1 MSRCIAALAVIL
13 SAFAFTAAQDK
24 PEPVP
29 PRFGFGTKAQV
40 PFEVIEVD
48 GKDTWKVSGRG
59 AVRVEDLIA
68 AYMNATGKRVTFDA
82 DASRQAKATAAYV
95 GADQGITVPHAELGD
110 FVSNLLEG
118 VELTLVGHSTDK
130 ARVTSLGDAPG
141 YARVV
146 EISEL
151 DGLPDSEWVTISRAD
166 IGGSS
171 IREQLQHMVTARV
184 IAESYDNLFIATG
197 RVEQMRNVAEILSRI
212 DAAKRGTEGMTV
224 RAYDLAAPIKAADAA
239 RVLNDLFAPAES
251 SIRSVDGGYQVT
263 SRTTSHVGVSVSP
276 SGNRVIVRA
285 TAADHVL
292 VKTALDAMK

>member
-1 MSRCIAALAVIL
+1 MSRWIAALAVIL

-59 AVRVEDLIA
+59 AVRVEDLIS

-82 DASRQAKATAAYV
+82 NAGRQAKATAAYV
-95 GADQGITVPHAELGD
+95 GADQGITIPHAELGD
-110 FVSNLLEG
+110 FVSSLLEG
-118 VELTLVGHSTDK
+118 AGLTMVGHSTEK
-130 ARVTSLGDAPG
+130 ARVTSIDDAAG

-146 EISEL
+146 EINEL
-151 DGLPDSEWVTISRAD
+151 DSLPDSEWVTISRED
-166 IGGSS
+166 ISDS
-171 IREQLQHMVTARV
+171 ALRQQFRHMVTARV
-184 IAESYDNLFIATG
+184 LTESFGNLFVATG
-197 RVEQMRNVAEILSRI
+197 RVEQIRSVAAILARL

-224 RAYDLAAPIKAADAA
+224 RAYDLAAPVKATDAA
-239 RVLNDLFAPAES
+239 RVLNELFAPAES